1 MSVALDEQ
9 VSREHEQ
16 WNGDKV
22 RIDLIHTETVEHVI
36 KRIMN
41 MC

>member
-1 MSVALDEQ
+1 MSVALEEQ
-9 VSREHEQ
+9 GKVSREHGQ

-36 KRIMN
+36 KE
-41 MC
+41 